1 MAAKQQSSFNE
12 PKRTRNAVAT
22 REAILQSA
30 AAAFSRHGYDG
41 IGVRDIAQT
50 AGVTAVLV
58 NRYFGSKEELFAATV
73 ELAFAN
79 VSFLQGE
86 FMEFAERL
94 TAAIMTKKTGT
105 PARPYD
111 GFLLLLRSAPN
122 PVRRD

>member
-1 MAAKQQSSFNE
+1 MAAKQESSLNQ

-41 IGVRDIAQT
+41 IGVREIAQK
-50 AGVTAVLV
+50 AGVTGVLV

-79 VSFLQGE
+79 ISFLEGD
-86 FMEFAERL
+86 FMEFADRL
-94 TAAIMTKKTGT
+94 TAAIMTRKTG
-105 PARPYD
+105 
-111 GFLLLLRSAPN
+111 
-122 PVRRD
+122 